1 MLEFSK
7 FMLFSM
13 IEVLAAMAIMLSIF
27 RYRLV
32 DHVWPALAVG
42 FVMNLISFILRDEL
56 DLAMLSPIANLLIL
70 VFFVAVFVKVPLLWS
85 FIISIVGYA
94 VSIIVQLLVTVLSF
108 GSLSL
113 EVAESDPYMG
123 YLLQTITGVLLFTLA
138 FVLYRFGLGLAYD
151 FVEKLRFRAERILIM
166 SLIAIMT
173 VSFGVLLYYKVLF
186 IIFLTLFFAVLFFFT
201 YTMKKELESNDTK
214 FGSKNSFKN

>member
-1 MLEFSK
+1 
-7 FMLFSM
+7 
-13 IEVLAAMAIMLSIF
+13 
-27 RYRLV
+27 
-32 DHVWPALAVG
+32 
-42 FVMNLISFILRDEL
+42 
-56 DLAMLSPIANLLIL
+56 
-70 VFFVAVFVKVPLLWS
+70 
-85 FIISIVGYA
+85 
-94 VSIIVQLLVTVLSF
+94 
-108 GSLSL
+108 
-113 EVAESDPYMG
+113 
-123 YLLQTITGVLLFTLA
+123 
-138 FVLYRFGLGLAYD
+138 VLYRFGLGLAYD